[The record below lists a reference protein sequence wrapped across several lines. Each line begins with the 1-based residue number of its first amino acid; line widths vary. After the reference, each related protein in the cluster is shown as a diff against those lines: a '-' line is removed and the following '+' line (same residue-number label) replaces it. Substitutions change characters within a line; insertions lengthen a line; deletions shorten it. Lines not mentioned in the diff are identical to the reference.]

1 MTTFDRQV
9 VTECLSRLVTP
20 GIKFTALADELGARK
35 QDYAALRELML
46 DLVEEGAV
54 QVLPGGAFA
63 LTPSGRKADPHG
75 KPQPPP
81 PVRPELPT
89 RKRRSD
95 PSPKPAKA
103 AARKPAL
110 PWRPSKPAPDAVL
123 ALCAELGV
131 PAARAAVIGDAP
143 ADLRMGRAAG
153 AGLVIGV
160 LTGVGDRATLEPLAD
175 AVLESVAALAPMSGA
190 A

>member
-1 MTTFDRQV
+1 MTTFDRQA

-63 LTPSGRKADPHG
+63 LAPSGRAADPHG

-81 PVRPELPT
+81 AARPELPT

-103 AARKPAL
+103 AARKPQL
-110 PWRPSKPAPDAVL
+110 PWRPSKPAPTPPPN
-123 ALCAELGV
+123 ALREERREEYDPETGQIRLRTGSTV
-131 PAARAAVIGDAP
+131 PPPTTPRSSP
-143 ADLRMGRAAG
+143 
-153 AGLVIGV
+153 
-160 LTGVGDRATLEPLAD
+160 P
-175 AVLESVAALAPMSGA
+175 
-190 A
+190 